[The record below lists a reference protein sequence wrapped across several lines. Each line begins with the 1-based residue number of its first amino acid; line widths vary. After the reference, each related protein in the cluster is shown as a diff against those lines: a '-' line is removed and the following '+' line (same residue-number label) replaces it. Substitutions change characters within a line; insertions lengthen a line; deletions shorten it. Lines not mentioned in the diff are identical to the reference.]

1 MGINGKGISFFDS
14 DLVVAD
20 RGVVSLPD
28 SFKTNSV
35 ARACNIQ
42 NSWIKFL
49 IYSERKNNHI
59 SVKFRQQAR
68 KHRILLAT

>member
-42 NSWIKFL
+42 NSWIEF
-49 IYSERKNNHI
+49 
-59 SVKFRQQAR
+59 
-68 KHRILLAT
+68 